1 MFKGDNGP
9 HVLVAKPISPPIRE
23 PVEGDPIVD
32 SAEPNPSEPLE
43 PGTAAVRVQEQ
54 SAGK

>member
-9 HVLVAKPISPPIRE
+9 HALVAKPISSSILE
-23 PVEGDPIVD
+23 PVEGDPAVN

-43 PGTAAVRVQEQ
+43 PGTVAVRVHEQ
-54 SAGK
+54 SAGE